1 MLCDE
6 PTGALDSATGIRV
19 LDALEQ
25 VNSRMGTSTVI
36 ITHNADIARMAHR
49 VLYMADGRI
58 VREQVNEQRIAAR
71 ELHW

>member
-1 MLCDE
+1 
-6 PTGALDSATGIRV
+6 
-19 LDALEQ
+19 
-25 VNSRMGTSTVI
+25 
-36 ITHNADIARMAHR
+36 MAHR